1 MGSWSFEN
9 IGASAFNSN
18 VKYVEKI
25 FNYMGY
31 RPDPKRTPDGDE
43 CMFIEPMC
51 ITAGAM
57 DLKVLNHVHACLIV
71 MVSET

>member
-25 FNYMGY
+25 
-31 RPDPKRTPDGDE
+31 
-43 CMFIEPMC
+43 
-51 ITAGAM
+51 
-57 DLKVLNHVHACLIV
+57 V